1 MVRPGPGQANMEGF
15 MSGWNRRPSRATSQ
29 WLAHGSYTIMSSSRH
44 LPMLMW
50 KSLQKERRSHEA
62 QSLLQQHRHCQP
74 LATSSHFIQGL
85 LPKDTAII
93 PRWAAS
99 RFKVQ
104 GVCVC
109 VCVCVCVPTSALSL
123 LCWVASWQIF
133 WMMSLYWCRPLRRK
147 SLRV

>member
-1 MVRPGPGQANMEGF
+1 
-15 MSGWNRRPSRATSQ
+15 
-29 WLAHGSYTIMSSSRH
+29 MSSSRH

-74 LATSSHFIQGL
+74 LATSSHSIQGL

-93 PRWAAS
+93 ARWAAS

-109 VCVCVCVPTSALSL
+109 VCVPVCVCVCVCAYLCPEPALLGGLMADL
-123 LCWVASWQIF
+123 LDYVPVLVQAPQEEVPQS
-133 WMMSLYWCRPLRRK
+133 
-147 SLRV
+147 VVVT

>member
-1 MVRPGPGQANMEGF
+1 MEGF

-29 WLAHGSYTIMSSSRH
+29 WLAHGGYTIMSSSRH

-93 PRWAAS
+93 ARWAAS

-109 VCVCVCVPTSALSL
+109 VCVCICAYVCVCICICVHICCVSCQREVNRL
-123 LCWVASWQIF
+123 LQLNLDHYLCHCNP
-133 WMMSLYWCRPLRRK
+133 M
-147 SLRV
+147 